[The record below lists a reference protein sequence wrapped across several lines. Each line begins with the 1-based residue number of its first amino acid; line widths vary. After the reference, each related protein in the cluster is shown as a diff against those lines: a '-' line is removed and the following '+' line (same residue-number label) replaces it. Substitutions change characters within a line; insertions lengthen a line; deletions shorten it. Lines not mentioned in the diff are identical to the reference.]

1 MTVAKVAT
9 IESFIGLS
17 TDTKPTS
24 AAEGSNFFET
34 NTGATYRM
42 VSTSWVKVKE
52 RNTQDV
58 TMSASALKNASGTAT
73 AVTGLSPYTTA
84 TFLLDVTVDE
94 STSADKFYAL
104 IQRLL
109 PDGST
114 WDTIASFPEH
124 LGNAGAEKY
133 VLDITASAAAGARKA
148 DDDND
153 APVISPG
160 QVRDVA
166 WGDQLRAAWDIVD
179 ASGSAAITFSVTAHF
194 RI

>member
-1 MTVAKVAT
+1 MAT
-9 IESFIGLS
+9 QSHGRDAQALTGSI
-17 TDTKPTS
+17 PVS
-24 AAEGSNFFET
+24 A
-34 NTGATYRM
+34 
-42 VSTSWVKVKE
+42 
-52 RNTQDV
+52 QDV
-58 TMSASALKNASGTAT
+58 TMSASALKDESGTAT

-84 TFLLDVTVDE
+84 TFFLDVTVDE

-153 APVISPG
+153 VPVISPG